1 MTSLAMN
8 AQIDNLIAS
17 QYTTRQYGE
26 LEAVSMLFRQ
36 AFLTG
41 LKSIL
46 NHNPWYRPNIKSRY
60 NIRIGWIDKIPLAEF
75 NSPVTGVN
83 GATIT
88 QRVEIGD
95 FMIIL
100 SENHLQ
106 RNPDDTIRYCENQ
119 RALIVQAKLSNQQNP
134 TSPIGHIPPS
144 GVNSTL
150 KELALLSSWPS
161 FDLYLASRSK
171 TQILPNLNIPF
182 DPQQSCFS
190 GFYNK
195 KWFCGQAANKAPCNL
210 SLGEVI
216 EKITN
221 RNAGFV
227 FNEVSPKNDWDK
239 LIKSMV
245 DICRIRNRPKHYI
258 NTAAPGRLL
267 SAFTQLINDTQYE
280 DLVLEE
286 DNPAFPILFI
296 DRYLIEG
303 E

>member
-1 MTSLAMN
+1 MN
-8 AQIDNLIAS
+8 VQIDTLIAS
-17 QYTTRQYGE
+17 QYANKHYGE
-26 LEAVSMLFRQ
+26 LEAVSMLFSR

-46 NHNPWYRPNIKSRY
+46 NHNPWHRPNIKSRY

-75 NSPVTGVN
+75 NPPAIGVN

-88 QRVEIGD
+88 QRVEVGD

-106 RNPDDTIRYCENQ
+106 RNPDDTIRYCKNQ
-119 RALIVQAKLSNQQNP
+119 RALIVQAKLSDQQNP

-144 GVNSTL
+144 GITPTL

-171 TQILPNLNIPF
+171 THIIKNLNIPF
-182 DPQQSCFS
+182 NPQQSCFS
-190 GFYNK
+190 GFNNK
-195 KWFCGQAANKAPCNL
+195 KWFCGQAVNKAPCNL

-216 EKITN
+216 ENITK

-227 FNEVSPKNDWDK
+227 FNEVSPQNDWDE
-239 LIKSMV
+239 LIKAMV
-245 DICRIRNRPKHYI
+245 DICQKKNRPKRYI

-267 SAFTQLINDTQYE
+267 SAFTQFIDDTQYK

-286 DNPAFPILFI
+286 DNPVFPILFI